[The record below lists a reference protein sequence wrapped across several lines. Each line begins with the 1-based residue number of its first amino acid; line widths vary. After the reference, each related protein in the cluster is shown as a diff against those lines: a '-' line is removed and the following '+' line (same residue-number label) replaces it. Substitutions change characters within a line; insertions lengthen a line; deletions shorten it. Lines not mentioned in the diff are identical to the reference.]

1 VISHQIYAI
10 QQLKVNLVI
19 MQVLWDK
26 IEYAGGEVH
35 LPFSTQSYSYALPLF
50 LS

>member
-19 MQVLWDK
+19 MEVVWDK
-26 IEYAGGEVH
+26 KEYAGGEVH
-35 LPFSTQSYSYALPLF
+35 LPFSTQSYSYSHPLL